1 MRVQRSIRALL
12 TAASAAVVLTL
23 PGTAA
28 GFVADPL
35 PDAMFSDL
43 IGAVETEI
51 VLITSPAPLAD
62 DDLQDRMWVRI
73 ARADPFIGTIR
84 VEAARRVASLF
95 SEIGLPV
102 AALTASRPAAM
113 RPVAAA
119 MANRWKGEA
128 VAQEWQ
134 RLDRVLDE
142 LRDLVADAAP
152 RRACPVLGDLW
163 FEDDWH
169 DERPWGRAHKGN
181 DLHGEPGMP
190 LVAIEAGTVI
200 QANWHWSGGRQ
211 IYLSAEATGDVYYY
225 AHLAEWADWIWT
237 GTRVEAGD
245 VIGLLGDSGNASS
258 PHLHLGWMPGSYTM
272 DLDNL
277 QNPYPLL
284 VEICP

>member
-12 TAASAAVVLTL
+12 TAASAAVVFTL

-51 VLITSPAPLAD
+51 MLITSPAPFAD
-62 DDLQDRMWVRI
+62 DDLQDRRWARI
-73 ARADPFIGTIR
+73 ARADPLIGTVR

-102 AALTASRPAAM
+102 EALTASRPAAM
-113 RPVAAA
+113 RPAVAA
-119 MANRWKGEA
+119 MANRWKVET

-134 RLDRVLDE
+134 RLDEVLDE

-152 RRACPVLGDLW
+152 HRVCPVLGDLW

-169 DERPWGRAHKGN
+169 DQRPWGRAHKGN
-181 DLHGEPGMP
+181 DLHAEPGTP
-190 LVAIEAGTVI
+190 LAAIEAGTVL

-211 IYLSAEATGDVYYY
+211 IYFSADATGDVYYY
-225 AHLAEWADWIWT
+225 AHLAEWSDWIWT

-245 VIGLLGDSGNASS
+245 VIGLLGDSGNAST